1 MTHVPD
7 RHLVRLSRVLWWL
20 VVASLLGV
28 MGLAAAEPGPI
39 EPAAVAT
46 GGGFLLVLLPFPISG
61 LLILRRQ
68 PRNSVG
74 WLLSAIG
81 AVWAIGGLADS
92 YTRLERIVAPGSL
105 PDATVAAVLP
115 VSSLVW
121 APALGLTGTFLL
133 LLFPDGHLPSARW
146 RPLALLSGAVLVV
159 LTLVLYVAPG
169 PLVAGAGQGRPNPM
183 GVEALRPVADAALGA
198 LILLLA
204 LCILASAV
212 ALVLRFRR
220 AVGIERQQLKWLAAA
235 AAIVGTAFVVGI
247 VTSMLV
253 PDDQPE
259 PTWQLVLDQ
268 LNLLLFALLPIA
280 IGVAVLRYRLYDI
293 DTVVNRALVYGTL
306 TATLVATYLG
316 SVLLLQLVL
325 RPLTRESDLAV
336 AGSTLAVAALFGP
349 ARGRIQALVDR
360 RFYRRR
366 YDAALTVTAF
376 TGRLRQ
382 QVDLDAVGA
391 ELVAAVRETVEP
403 ATASI
408 WLPPRG
414 RPS

>member
-1 MTHVPD
+1 
-7 RHLVRLSRVLWWL
+7 
-20 VVASLLGV
+20 
-28 MGLAAAEPGPI
+28 
-39 EPAAVAT
+39 
-46 GGGFLLVLLPFPISG
+46 
-61 LLILRRQ
+61 
-68 PRNSVG
+68 
-74 WLLSAIG
+74 
-81 AVWAIGGLADS
+81 
-92 YTRLERIVAPGSL
+92 
-105 PDATVAAVLP
+105 
-115 VSSLVW
+115 
-121 APALGLTGTFLL
+121 
-133 LLFPDGHLPSARW
+133 
-146 RPLALLSGAVLVV
+146 
-159 LTLVLYVAPG
+159 
-169 PLVAGAGQGRPNPM
+169 M

-198 LILLLA
+198 LILVLA

-293 DTVVNRALVYGTL
+293 DTVINRALVYGTL

-376 TGRLRQ
+376 TGRLRH

-403 ATASI
+403 ASASI
-408 WLPPRG
+408 WLPSRG